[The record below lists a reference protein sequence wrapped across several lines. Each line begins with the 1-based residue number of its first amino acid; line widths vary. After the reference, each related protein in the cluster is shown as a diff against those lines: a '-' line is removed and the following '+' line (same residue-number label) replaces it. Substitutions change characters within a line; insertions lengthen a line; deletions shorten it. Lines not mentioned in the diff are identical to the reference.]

1 MAIQNSTTQ
10 IVLPGFETSLTNV
23 VTPIV
28 NTTNTAVAAGRA
40 ENLASFATLSASSL
54 QAKSV
59 ANPSAGGLYNNENT
73 PSTLPTFGTW
83 QWWWAD
89 DSNNAAGVTVMDSD
103 MNQISSYKPGIPH
116 SDTGDVNQ
124 ATGWTLRGKG
134 RNEIGTGDQDAGRFG
149 GSQGQAWWTQSSFDS
164 GNTSY
169 FNMSTGSS
177 SQWGSGYFRFPT
189 FNAVGAQFFRAPDQ
203 FWDTFR
209 DCGIVIGKEGVRAKY
224 AFWNRNNDLRTFVRG
239 IGESSGG
246 YIDRIDTISSTTYST
261 WGSKGNS
268 FGMNCYNDR
277 TRTFVLIEGDNSN
290 NMRAHVWR
298 NATAGRS
305 LMSDQGP
312 GKLHQFFSEAKA
324 GGSSGTTTSYKY
336 YDFTWQSGGSTSY
349 TESRH
354 AMRIIMGDNGMIGL
368 SRMTPQSNGQTY
380 AVFNAPAATPAAAD
394 SSAQILT
401 THEGVAYVQMGNT
414 TSYGRDNGASFGLK
428 HNINWA
434 NSIVNTYSPYYYWG
448 SGTKQYFIDVYDP
461 RRTLRY
467 EENQTAFGTQT
478 LPIGEKDFVFRNS
491 AHNTDSAV
499 GFRLSYVPMGKML
512 ENMRN
517 QNGATIAMNA
527 SIDTQLTGSNG
538 YMFDSTYNSTQ
549 YGSIHPLDKWVS
561 L

>member
-28 NTTNTAVAAGRA
+28 TTTNTAVAAGRA
-40 ENLASFATLSASSL
+40 ENLASFASLTASAL
-54 QAKSV
+54 QAKAV

-73 PSTLPTFGTW
+73 PSTLPTFATW
-83 QWWWAD
+83 NWYWGD
-89 DSNNAAGVTVMDSD
+89 DQNNAAGFNVYDSD
-103 MNQISSYKPGIPH
+103 MNMISSQRPGKPQ
-116 SDTGDVNQ
+116 SDTGDVNS
-124 ATGWTLRGKG
+124 ATSWSMRGKG
-134 RNEIGTGDQDAGRFG
+134 RSEIAMGDQDPGRT
-149 GSQGQAWWTQSSFDS
+149 GSTGEGWRTQASFDS
-164 GNTSY
+164 GNTTY
-169 FNMSTGSS
+169 FNMSTGVNNQFGSS
-177 SQWGSGYFRFPT
+177 YFRFPT
-189 FNAVGAQFFRAPDQ
+189 FLSVGSAIMRAPNQ

-209 DCGIVIGKEGVRAKY
+209 DCGIVIGKEGVRTRY
-224 AFWNRNNDLRTFVRG
+224 AFWNRNAELRCFVRG
-239 IGESSGG
+239 ITESSGG
-246 YIDRIDTISSTTYST
+246 YIDRIASLSSATYST
-261 WGSKGNS
+261 WGSKGDS
-268 FGMNCYNDR
+268 YGMNSYNDR
-277 TRTFVLIEGDNSN
+277 TRTFVLIESDNNN

-305 LMSDQGP
+305 LMSDLGP
-312 GKLHQFFSEAKA
+312 GRLHQFFSEAKA
-324 GGSSGTTTSYKY
+324 GGASGTTTSYKY

-354 AMRIIMGDNGMIGL
+354 SMRIIMGDNGMIGL

-401 THEGVAYVQMGNT
+401 THEGVAYAQIANT
-414 TSYGRDNGASFGLK
+414 TSYGRDNGVSFGLK

-434 NSIVNTYSPYYYWG
+434 NSIVTTYSPYYYWG
-448 SGTKQYFIDVYDP
+448 AGTKQYFIDVYDP

-467 EENQTAFGTQT
+467 EENQTGFGTQT

-491 AHNTDSAV
+491 AHNMDSAV

-512 ENMRN
+512 ENLRN
-517 QNGATIAMNA
+517 QQGDTIAMNA
-527 SIDTQLTGSNG
+527 GIDLQLTGSNG
-538 YMFDSTYNSTQ
+538 YMFDSVYNSTQ
-549 YGSIHPLDKWVS
+549 YGSIHSLDKWVS